1 MNLFHA
7 SQGIHLALQRDQ
19 APGDGFDRKG
29 ALQHWGQVDTTDHR
43 STQ

>member
-7 SQGIHLALQRDQ
+7 SQGIHQALLRDR
-19 APGDGFDRKG
+19 ARGDRFDRKG
-29 ALQHWGQVDTTDHR
+29 ALQQWGQVDTTDHR